1 MYDGSPETATE
12 AIIDQNNTKEKF
24 SVEEAI
30 TMNFI
35 KQSRSQYLMLIF
47 ILLIV
52 VYVFSVSCGEKTQK
66 TKVYTVGNLCGLD
79 YCCDIVNSFKEK
91 MTELGYREGE
101 NIIYVIQ
108 RTNFEPEKEKQI
120 LKKFVEDK
128 VDLILTFPTEVS
140 MAAKEATQGTDIPV
154 IFANANIE
162 GNNLVESVQHP
173 GGNVTGVRWPGPDIT
188 VKRFE
193 IMLEL
198 VPQVKRMWVP
208 YQIGY
213 PTAPIELEG
222 LRPAATAAGVTLVEF
237 PAHGVTDVQ
246 AELERRA
253 KLDDIGIDAILL
265 IVEPLGAMPDAF
277 VVMAQFAAEHELPIG
292 GNIMP
297 MVKDYR
303 SLFGVAID
311 KAHAGRQAAIQ
322 ADKIFKG
329 TPAAAVPV
337 ISSESY
343 VQIDYTAIKEFGLN
357 VSEGFFARADEI
369 IR

>member
-1 MYDGSPETATE
+1 
-12 AIIDQNNTKEKF
+12 
-24 SVEEAI
+24 
-30 TMNFI
+30 MNLSKQI
-35 KQSRSQYLMLIF
+35 KSRQRMTLT
-47 ILLIV
+47 ILLV
-52 VYVFSVSCGEKTQK
+52 VVCILLSGCGEKVQEK
-66 TKVYTVGNLCGLD
+66 KLYRVGNLCGLD
-79 YCCDIVNSFKEK
+79 YCLDITDSFKAK
-91 MTELGYREGE
+91 MADLGYVEGE
-101 NIIYVIQ
+101 NIVYDLQ
-108 RTNFEPEKEKQI
+108 STNFEPKREKQI

-140 MAAKEATQGTDIPV
+140 IAAKEATEGTNIPV

-193 IMLEL
+193 TMREL
-198 VPQVKRMWVP
+198 APQVKRMWVP

-222 LRPAATAAGVTLVEF
+222 LRSAAAAVGVTLVEF
-237 PAHGVTDVQ
+237 PTHGVADVQ

-253 KLDDIGIDAILL
+253 QLDDIGIDAILL

-277 VVMAQFAAEHELPIG
+277 VVMAQFAAEHKLPIG

-329 TPAAAVPV
+329 TSVATIPV

-343 VQIDYTAIKEFGLN
+343 LQIDYTAIKEFGLN
-357 VSEGFFARADEI
+357 VSEGLLARADEI
-369 IR
+369 IH